1 MQNTLEKILKANRLY
16 NFICHLNQMIIR
28 TPGEATL
35 FQSVC
40 DIAVSEGQFK
50 MAWIGMVDE
59 KTNNVV
65 PVMYAGEEA
74 GYLTRIKKIMVTD
87 GPEGMG
93 PTGTAIREGKYIIC
107 DDIENDPQMV
117 PWRKDAML
125 RGFRSSMA
133 LPIKRSGKI
142 VGAFMVY
149 ASEPYF
155 FDKEEIALLETAT
168 ADISF
173 ALEIIAKEQMR
184 KKTEQQLRNSNARF
198 EMITQATNDALWEW
212 NLITGELWG
221 NEIHQ
226 QLYGLTMADPVPPV
240 AQWQERIHPD
250 DRDIIA
256 ERQASSL
263 SSDKNVFIS
272 EYRFRVS
279 NNEYRNIYD
288 RCYIVRDAAGQP
300 LRMVGSM
307 MDVTE
312 QKNAAAQVKK
322 EKELSDSII
331 SSLPG
336 IFYLYDKKGKFIRW
350 NEDFETVS
358 GYSGEEISNMHP
370 LDFFDENEKGLI
382 AERITKVFKN
392 GFAEV
397 EADLLSK
404 DGTKK
409 HYYFNGRAVD
419 FGDKR
424 CLLGMGIDI
433 TQLKRAEENIRHSE
447 EKRRLIMNAALDAII
462 CMDTNGIIT
471 FWNPQAGIVF
481 GWKEEE
487 AIGQQLADII
497 MPERLRE
504 MHKKGLANY
513 LKTGSGPVLNI
524 LTELQAIDRNGREFP
539 VELTI
544 LPIKQGGEEF
554 FCSFI
559 RDITERKKAA
569 EEIEKREKR
578 FRHTLD
584 KMLEGVQLYDFD
596 WRCLYVNEAAV
607 EQGPYPKDQLLGST
621 LVDNYPYI
629 KQTELF
635 RIFEECK
642 NEKISRHIE
651 YEFTFPDGSKK
662 WFELSIQPN
671 PEGIFILSVDIT
683 GRKTAVDAILKEKEL
698 SDSIINSLPGIFYI
712 FDANRKF
719 VRWNRNFEKL
729 SGYSA
734 DELAALAPAIF
745 FDEAGLKT
753 VQENFNKALAEQEAG
768 FEANFITR
776 SGESIP
782 YYFTG
787 LLVNYNGE
795 PCVLGTAIDITT
807 RKKAE
812 EEIKKI
818 NGELHELSAH
828 LQSVREE
835 ERTQI
840 ARDIHDELG
849 QQLTGLK
856 MDIDW
861 LDKKTPVTD
870 TVMKPRI
877 TDMSSLVEETIRS
890 IRRISADLRP
900 SMLDDFGLLASLEW
914 QSREVGKRFGIE
926 IDLVSEIPDTDLPEE
941 TATGLFRIYQEAL
954 TNAVKHANAKKIQGK
969 LYIQNS
975 YLCLEIK
982 DDGKGIDT
990 TTIPV
995 KKTFGLLGI
1004 RERVFLL
1011 HGKYDLTS
1019 EPGKGTCL
1027 SVAIPIINN
1036 EN

>member
-1 MQNTLEKILKANRLY
+1 MQNSLEKIVKANRLY
-16 NFICHLNQMIIR
+16 NFISHLNQMIIR
-28 TPGEATL
+28 TPDEATL

-40 DIAVSEGQFK
+40 DIAVSEGGFK

-59 KTNNVV
+59 KTNDVV
-65 PVMYAGEEA
+65 PVKFAGEEG
-74 GYLTRIKKIMVTD
+74 GYLSQVKKIMVGD
-87 GPEGMG
+87 GPEGDG
-93 PTGTAIREGKYIIC
+93 PTGKAIRQGEYIISY
-107 DDIENDPQMV
+107 DIENDPQMA
-117 PWRKDAML
+117 PWRNAAL
-125 RGFRSSMA
+125 ARGFRSSIA
-133 LPIKRSGKI
+133 IPIKRFELI
-142 VGAFMVY
+142 IGAFTVY
-149 ASEPYF
+149 AAEKYF
-155 FDKEEIALLETAT
+155 FDTEEVALLETAA

-173 ALEIIAKEQMR
+173 ALENIAKEEMR

-226 QLYGLTMADPVPPV
+226 QLYGLNVTDPVPPV
-240 AQWQERIHPD
+240 AEWQERIHPD

-272 EYRFRVS
+272 EYRFRIS
-279 NNEYRNIYD
+279 NNEYRDIYD
-288 RCYIVRDAAGQP
+288 RCYIVRDTAGQP

-312 QKNAAAQVKK
+312 QKNAAAQLKK
-322 EKELSDSII
+322 EKDLSDSII

-350 NEDFETVS
+350 NEDFEIVS
-358 GYSGEEISNMHP
+358 GYSGEEISRMHP
-370 LDFFDENEKGLI
+370 LDFFDENEKGLV
-382 AERITKVFKN
+382 AERITKVFKS

-397 EADLLSK
+397 EADFLSK
-404 DGTKK
+404 DGTKR
-409 HYYFNGRAVD
+409 HYYFNGRAVG
-419 FGDKR
+419 FGDKT

-447 EKRRLIMNAALDAII
+447 EKRRLIMNAALDAIV
-462 CMDTNGIIT
+462 CMDTKGIIT
-471 FWNPQAGIVF
+471 FWNPQAEIVF

-487 AIGQQLADII
+487 ANGQPLAGII
-497 MPERLRE
+497 IPERLRE
-504 MHKKGLANY
+504 KHEKGMARY
-513 LKTGSGPVLNI
+513 LKTGTGPVLNV
-524 LTELQAIDRNGREFP
+524 LMELQAVDRKGREFP

-559 RDITERKKAA
+559 RDITERKNAA
-569 EEIEKREKR
+569 EEIERSEKR

-596 WRCLYVNEAAV
+596 WRCLYVNDAV
-607 EQGPYPKDQLLGST
+607 MQQGPYTKDQVLGAT

-629 KQTELF
+629 KETELF

-642 NEKISRHIE
+642 QEKISKHIE

-671 PEGIFILSVDIT
+671 PEGIFILSVDISE
-683 GRKTAVDAILKEKEL
+683 RKTAVETILKEKEL

-719 VRWNRNFEKL
+719 VRWNRNFEKV

-734 DELAALAPAIF
+734 DEMAAVAPAIF

-776 SGESIP
+776 SGEIIP

-795 PCVLGTAIDITT
+795 PCVLGTAIDIAT

-861 LDKKTPVTD
+861 IDKKTPLTD
-870 TVMKPRI
+870 TVMKPRLM
-877 TDMSSLVEETIRS
+877 DMSSLVEETIRS

-914 QSREVGKRFGIE
+914 QSREVAKRFGIE
-926 IDLVSEIPDTDLPEE
+926 IDFVSEIPDTDLPEE

-954 TNAVKHANAKKIQGK
+954 TNAVKHAHAKKIQGK
-969 LYIQNS
+969 LYIRQG

-990 TTIPV
+990 KTIPV

-1027 SVAIPIINN
+1027 SVAVPVKNN